1 MELQKLAEQLKNLSQ
16 EDIAQIESII
26 NKPKKI
32 SFPMTWEDALRSVK
46 ETDVYYP
53 KFTGN
58 VEREGNGALIPH
70 MHTSVV
76 SEQRAKSVLA
86 YCKLSV
92 IIDVM
97 NSQYL
102 NPNQCYNISL
112 EYEGLLIY
120 PIETLEHYPL
130 TCYSKEI
137 AIHVVTTFP
146 DLLKDYFMINN

>member
-16 EDIAQIESII
+16 EDITQIESII
-26 NKPKKI
+26 NNSKKNN
-32 SFPMTWEDALRSVK
+32 FPMTWEDAIRSSK
-46 ETDVYYP
+46 GTTWYAR
-53 KFTGN
+53 FTGDVWKDSYYGEVKYRN
-58 VEREGNGALIPH
+58 
-70 MHTSVV
+70 TSVA

-97 NSQYL
+97 NIQYL

-146 DLLKDYFMINN
+146 DLLKDYFMIK